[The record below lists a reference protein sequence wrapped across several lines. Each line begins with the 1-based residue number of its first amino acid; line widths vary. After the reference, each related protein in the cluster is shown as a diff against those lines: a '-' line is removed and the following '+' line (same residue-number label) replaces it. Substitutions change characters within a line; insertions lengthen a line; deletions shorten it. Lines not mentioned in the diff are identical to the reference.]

1 MLSFIRFNAGS
12 LNIRVS
18 IGLFNR
24 EAQDFAM
31 FVHLYAAI
39 QVVVAVTYKCGEVET
54 FSIERM
60 AEPDVVTEIVHVEHQ
75 PPHSILQ

>member
-1 MLSFIRFNAGS
+1 
-12 LNIRVS
+12 
-18 IGLFNR
+18 
-24 EAQDFAM
+24 M

-39 QVVVAVTYKCGEVET
+39 QVVVTVTYKCGEVET